1 MGSFYFLRIFSVLPR
16 PVSPLVNPPPGG
28 VPTATQKP
36 TERPERRL
44 STSTHTSKKNAV
56 ERPQNAPQRTPAQTT
71 PTQHEPKHRHRTRA
85 AIQDYTLQQPGR
97 SSRPQG
103 SPNGDPQTAPQRAG
117 TPPGLWCSPTDRS
130 HPQRRT
136 GGTEGNRKRPEP
148 KPGALRLIYSF
159 LTGQRRPRTEK
170 LKCKVKSN
178 LFTPLLN
185 RKTAVC
191 CRGAVLGE

>member
-1 MGSFYFLRIFSVLPR
+1 MVFLFFEDIQRTP
-16 PVSPLVNPPPGG
+16 SPGFAPCQSPSGG

-36 TERPERRL
+36 TERPERLRG
-44 STSTHTSKKNAV
+44 TSTHTSKKNAV
-56 ERPQNAPQRTPAQTT
+56 ERQQNAPQRTPAQTV

-117 TPPGLWCSPTDRS
+117 TPPGCNGGSPIDRTAHS
-130 HPQRRT
+130 GAQ
-136 GGTEGNRKRPEP
+136 GNRKRPEP

-159 LTGQRRPRTEK
+159 STGQRRPRTEK

-178 LFTPLLN
+178 LFTPL
-185 RKTAVC
+185 T
-191 CRGAVLGE
+191 EP

>member
-1 MGSFYFLRIFSVLPR
+1 MRIFSVLPR

-36 TERPERRL
+36 AERPERRRG
-44 STSTHTSKKNAV
+44 TSTHTSNKNAV
-56 ERPQNAPQRTPAQTT
+56 ERPQSATERTPAKTA

-117 TPPGLWCSPTDRS
+117 TPPGCNGVAPQTEATHSGAQAAQRATENAPSRSPERC
-130 HPQRRT
+130 
-136 GGTEGNRKRPEP
+136 
-148 KPGALRLIYSF
+148 ALFIHF
-159 LTGQRRPRTEK
+159 
-170 LKCKVKSN
+170 
-178 LFTPLLN
+178 
-185 RKTAVC
+185 
-191 CRGAVLGE
+191 

>member
-16 PVSPLVNPPPGG
+16 PVSPLVNPPGGG

-44 STSTHTSKKNAV
+44 CTSTHTSKKNAV
-56 ERPQNAPQRTPAQTT
+56 ERQQNATQLTPAQTT

-103 SPNGDPQTAPQRAG
+103 SP
-117 TPPGLWCSPTDRS
+117 
-130 HPQRRT
+130 
-136 GGTEGNRKRPEP
+136 TEGNRKRPEP
-148 KPGALRLIYSF
+148 KPGALRFIYSF
-159 LTGQRRPRTEK
+159 STGQRRPRTGK

>member
-1 MGSFYFLRIFSVLPR
+1 MRIFSVLPR

-117 TPPGLWCSPTDRS
+117 TPPGCNGVAPQIEPPTAAHRRHRGQQKTPRAEARSVAPYLFIFNRSAKTTNGKIKMQSKIIFSP
-130 HPQRRT
+130 P
-136 GGTEGNRKRPEP
+136 
-148 KPGALRLIYSF
+148 Y
-159 LTGQRRPRTEK
+159 
-170 LKCKVKSN
+170 
-178 LFTPLLN
+178 
-185 RKTAVC
+185 
-191 CRGAVLGE
+191 

>member
-1 MGSFYFLRIFSVLPR
+1 MVFLFFENIQRTP
-16 PVSPLVNPPPGG
+16 SPGFAPCQSPSGG

-36 TERPERRL
+36 TERPERRRG
-44 STSTHTSKKNAV
+44 TSTHTNKKNAV
-56 ERPQNAPQRTPAQTT
+56 ERPQNAPQRTPAQTV

-117 TPPGLWCSPTDRS
+117 TLPGCNGGSPTDRS
-130 HPQRRT
+130 RPQRRI

-148 KPGALRLIYSF
+148 KPGALRLFIHFQQVRENY
-159 LTGQRRPRTEK
+159 QRK
-170 LKCKVKSN
+170 N
-178 LFTPLLN
+178 
-185 RKTAVC
+185 
-191 CRGAVLGE
+191 

>member
-1 MGSFYFLRIFSVLPR
+1 MRIFSALPR
-16 PVSPLVNPPPGG
+16 PVSPSVNPPPGVYPQPRRSPQNARNAAG
-28 VPTATQKP
+28 VHQ
-36 TERPERRL
+36 
-44 STSTHTSKKNAV
+44 THTNKKNAV
-56 ERPQNAPQRTPAQTT
+56 ERPQNAPQRTPAQTV

-103 SPNGDPQTAPQRAG
+103 SPNGDTQTAPQTAG
-117 TPPGLWCSPTDRS
+117 TPPGCNGVA
-130 HPQRRT
+130 PQT
-136 GGTEGNRKRPEP
+136 EAAHSGTEGNRKRPEP

>member
-1 MGSFYFLRIFSVLPR
+1 MRIFSVLPR

-97 SSRPQG
+97 SSRPQ
-103 SPNGDPQTAPQRAG
+103 
-117 TPPGLWCSPTDRS
+117 
-130 HPQRRT
+130 RRT

-148 KPGALRLIYSF
+148 KPEALRFIYSF
-159 LTGQRRPRTEK
+159 STGQQRPRTEK
-170 LKCKVKSN
+170 LKCKVKSS
-178 LFTPLLN
+178 FHPL
-185 RKTAVC
+185 T
-191 CRGAVLGE
+191 EP